1 MAVSNAAPATADGI
15 NISPQCQ
22 AAASKQA
29 VGTGLVADPN
39 EVRKA
44 LQLFQGQGQ
53 VVEVRVLNA
62 TTSDWRKP
70 HTVSGYFDAAHID
83 AVAPAMNEIVS
94 ATGVYFTPN
103 PVDPALLARA
113 SNRLKAADRGGTT
126 ADGDV
131 QHRNWLLVDIDAARP
146 AGISSNDAE
155 HEAAAKKAYAVYAAL
170 KDEGWPDPVMADS
183 GNGFHLAYRID
194 LPSADGGLVERVL
207 KALASRFDDQAV
219 KVDTSVGNPA
229 RIWKLYGTMAAK
241 GDATEERPHRMA
253 KIIEAP
259 ETPVPVPREKMEA
272 LAATLAPAPK
282 SPAPTA
288 ARRASSPKP
297 AFDVD
302 AWIEKHDLVGRFGLE
317 AAWRPWKLDDGE
329 GEVRAF
335 ARCPWDEAHAN
346 GSAYLIRMPGGALV
360 AGCHHESCSERNWEA
375 LRDLL
380 EPGWRD
386 AEDEEDE
393 GGGGRERVADMLIR
407 EAHEEGIV
415 LFHEPGEDGEAFATV
430 KRGEN
435 EMTLPLASS
444 RFKRWLG
451 HVHYAKTHKAVSKT
465 VVDDAVGTLTCEAV
479 YDSPELPVFVRTAEQ
494 DGKVYIDI
502 GDETG
507 KAVEVDAEGWREVAV
522 PPVLF
527 MRGRGMKPLPM
538 PERGGSV
545 DEWRKV
551 INVSDAEWPL
561 FITTV
566 LAMLRPGRPTPI
578 LQIQGEQGS
587 AKSSGSTQ
595 VRELVDPSVAA
606 LRVEPREVR
615 DLVISAKN
623 SWLLAYD
630 NISSLPGWL
639 SDGLCRMSTGG
650 GFATRQLYGDTEEVI
665 INVMRPVLLNGITDI
680 ASRSDLLDRIVTIT
694 FPSIPEERRRTAKE
708 VDAEFKRIAPRV
720 FGALLNAL
728 SSALRRLP
736 ETQVENL
743 PRMADFALFGAA
755 AEEGLGLEPGSFL
768 AAYRENRKAANDV
781 ALEAS
786 PVASAIDKLMDD
798 RYIWTG
804 TSGDLLAELAK
815 RRPIAGATGV
825 CREWPT
831 TSRKLTEGLK
841 RSTTCLRQMGIDVE
855 FGDHGRRGVAIT
867 IRRLGGIAPVAPEQA
882 VAPEQPVVE
891 AAVGSAT
898 VEPVILGV
906 VNSVAP
912 ADGGTTDAKDAKEA
926 FDEIAFLTR
935 IRAMKNR

>member
-1 MAVSNAAPATADGI
+1 MPLYNTNVPST
-15 NISPQCQ
+15 
-22 AAASKQA
+22 
-29 VGTGLVADPN
+29 TGLVADPN

-170 KDEGWPDPVMADS
+170 KDEGWPDPIMADS

-207 KALASRFDDQAV
+207 KALASRFDDATV
-219 KVDTSVGNPA
+219 HVDTGVANPA

-241 GDATEERPHRMA
+241 GDSTAERPHRVA
-253 KIIEAP
+253 RIIEAP

-288 ARRASSPKP
+288 ARGASDRKGT
-297 AFDVD
+297 FDAD
-302 AWIEKHDLVGRFGLE
+302 TWIAKHDLVGRYGLE
-317 AAWRPWKLDDGE
+317 AAWRPWKVDDGE
-329 GEVRAF
+329 AELRAF
-335 ARCPWDEAHAN
+335 ARCPWNEAHVN

-360 AGCHHESCSERNWEA
+360 AGCHHESCSGRDWEA

-380 EPGWRD
+380 EPEWREKEEE
-386 AEDEEDE
+386 EDEDE
-393 GGGGRERVADMLIR
+393 GGGGRERVADALIR
-407 EAHEEGIV
+407 EVREAGIV
-415 LFHEPGEDGEAFATV
+415 LFHAPGEGGEAYATV
-430 KRGEN
+430 KRGEH
-435 EMTLPLASS
+435 EETLALKSS
-444 RFKRWLG
+444 RFKRWIG
-451 HVHYAKTHKAVSKT
+451 HVHYAQTQKAVSPRA
-465 VVDDAVGTLTCEAV
+465 VDEAVAALTCEAEFA
-479 YDSPELPVFVRTAEQ
+479 SEERPVAVRTVEM
-494 DGKVYIDI
+494 DGRIYIDL
-502 GDETG
+502 GDESG
-507 KAVEVDAEGWREVAV
+507 EAVEVYAEDWRVV
-522 PPVLF
+522 TPPVKF
-527 MRGRGMKPLPM
+527 VRERGMKPLPR

-545 DEWRKV
+545 DEWRPV

-587 AKSSGSTQ
+587 AKSSGSAQ
-595 VRELVDPSVAA
+595 VRALVDPSTSA

-639 SDGLCRMSTGG
+639 SDALCRMSTGG
-650 GFATRQLYGDTEEVI
+650 GFATRELYGNTDEVI
-665 INVMRPVLLNGITDI
+665 IDVMRPVLLNGITDI
-680 ASRSDLLDRIVTIT
+680 ASRSDLLDRMVTIT
-694 FPSIPEERRRTAKE
+694 FPSIPEERRRTAEE
-708 VDAEFKRIAPRV
+708 VDAAFTALRPRIL
-720 FGALLNAL
+720 GALLDGL
-728 SSALRRLP
+728 SSALRKLP
-736 ETQVENL
+736 ETKVGNL
-743 PRMADFALFGAA
+743 PRMADFARFGVA
-755 AEEGLGLEPGSFL
+755 AETGLGLEPGSFL
-768 AAYRENRKAANDV
+768 AAYRENRNAANDV
-781 ALEAS
+781 AMEAS
-786 PVASAIDKLMDD
+786 PVAGAIM
-798 RYIWTG
+798 RWMENRTEWHG
-804 TSGDLLAELAK
+804 VSGELLKALAPPQLGLSQAPQRNMPKNARDL
-815 RRPIAGATGV
+815 
-825 CREWPT
+825 T
-831 TSRKLTEGLK
+831 TALK
-841 RSTTCLRQMGIDVE
+841 RCTPCLRQKGIDVVL
-855 FGDHGRRGVAIT
+855 GGHGRGGVAIT
-867 IRRLGGIAPVAPEQA
+867 IKHRAEAAPGTSAAKAEGEVEQA
-882 VAPEQPVVE
+882 KTEE
-891 AAVGSAT
+891 TAAAEGSAT

-906 VNSVAP
+906 VDSVASV
-912 ADGGTTDAKDAKEA
+912 DGAEPEVKAA
-926 FDEIAFLTR
+926 FDVAAYMRGF
-935 IRAMKNR
+935 RARHP

>member
-1 MAVSNAAPATADGI
+1 MASYNDEVPSTTGI
-15 NISPQCQ
+15 
-22 AAASKQA
+22 
-29 VGTGLVADPN
+29 VADPN

-44 LQLFQGQGQ
+44 LQLFQSQGQ

-103 PVDPALLARA
+103 PVNPALLARA

-131 QHRNWLLVDIDAARP
+131 QHRNWLLVDLDAARP
-146 AGISSNDAE
+146 AGISSTDAE
-155 HEAAAKKAYAVYAAL
+155 HEAAAKKAVEIRKAL
-170 KDEGWPDPVMADS
+170 GAEGWPAPVMAAS

-207 KALASRFDDQAV
+207 KALASRFDDATV
-219 KVDTSVGNPA
+219 HVDTGVANPA

-241 GDATEERPHRMA
+241 GDSTAERPHRVA
-253 KIIEAP
+253 RIIEAP

-665 INVMRPVLLNGITDI
+665 IDVMRPVLLNGITDI
-680 ASRSDLLDRIVTIT
+680 ASRSDLLDRMVTIT
-694 FPSIPEERRRTAKE
+694 FPSIPEERRRTAEE
-708 VDAEFKRIAPRV
+708 VDAAFTALRPRIL
-720 FGALLNAL
+720 GALLDGL
-728 SSALRRLP
+728 STGLRKLP
-736 ETQVENL
+736 ETQVKNL
-743 PRMADFALFGAA
+743 PRMADFARFGVA
-755 AEEGLGLEPGSFL
+755 AETGLGLEPGSFL
-768 AAYRENRKAANDV
+768 AAYRANRKAANDV

-867 IRRLGGIAPVAPEQA
+867 IRRLGGIAPVAPEQ
-882 VAPEQPVVE
+882 PVVE